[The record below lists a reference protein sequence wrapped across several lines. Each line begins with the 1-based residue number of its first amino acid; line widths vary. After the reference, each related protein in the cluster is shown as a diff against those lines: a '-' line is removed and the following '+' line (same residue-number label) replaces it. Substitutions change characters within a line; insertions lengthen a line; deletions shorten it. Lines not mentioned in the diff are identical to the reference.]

1 MGEGHRE
8 APCLGPGDLV
18 GEEPLTQGLEP
29 RGAVHQAGM
38 RGRACQE
45 AGTRGAKAGSQERE
59 SSLGSVTAGERAP
72 RREREE
78 AGEGGRA
85 RPL

>member
-1 MGEGHRE
+1 
-8 APCLGPGDLV
+8 
-18 GEEPLTQGLEP
+18 
-29 RGAVHQAGM
+29 M

-59 SSLGSVTAGERAP
+59 SSLGSVTAGERAL